1 MRIIRILTST
11 EGSASAAAS
20 LASRRPVAFVNLPV
34 SGGMSSRLFQ
44 SVREEAGLAYS
55 VYSGLDFHRDSGQLS
70 VHMGV
75 APERGRDAL
84 ALVRRELEQLVGRGL
99 QTGFRHALQPD
110 PLPRSL
116 RPERIALGID
126 LPELDT
132 VPLWSVRRADGAV
145 AIPFVEFIISEISKT
160 LQVIAVEAGL
170 AGSAEGDDLVVARAD
185 LRRVLEQASPGSSTA
200 APELPRL
207 GDIFLSRDLL
217 EKVCGPEGILR
228 TVVRRCE
235 VLLAVDSARPDH

>member
-1 MRIIRILTST
+1 MIKATLPAIP
-11 EGSASAAAS
+11 EGQFQPVPS
-20 LASRRPVAFVNLPV
+20 LPPV
-34 SGGMSSRLFQ
+34 
-44 SVREEAGLAYS
+44 GLVEPRA
-55 VYSGLDFHRDSGQLS
+55 RT
-70 VHMGV
+70 VHS
-75 APERGRDAL
+75 PLEL
-84 ALVRRELEQLVGRGL
+84 HVRRLHYFMDLL

-145 AIPFVEFIISEISKT
+145 AIPFVEFIITEISKT
-160 LQVIAVEAGL
+160 LQVIAVQGGL
-170 AGSAEGDDLVVARAD
+170 AGSAEGDELVVARAD

-228 TVVRRCE
+228 TVVRQCE